1 MATSFRFYNQ
11 DKSCNQNSGSSGK
24 QVDTPKDGCIIIGIL
39 PNIWHTQSAEEVNIL
54 ILTYASRN
62 I

>member
-11 DKSCNQNSGSSGK
+11 DKSYNQNSGSSGK

-39 PNIWHTQSAEEVNIL
+39 PNIWHT
-54 ILTYASRN
+54 
-62 I
+62 